1 MKFIGVFSFY
11 LITASFFMAQSRPK
25 KTTKP
30 PLKDARQYLRTAV
43 KKPSH
48 NSTKQPLKKLLTA
61 NPSGYRGANLG
72 LLFGSILSF
81 NEIAS
86 DGLGFGANVEWTWS
100 KHLASSL
107 VFSTGNLSGKDV
119 ILNGTISSTST
130 MVNIKQS
137 SANTMGFISF
147 ALGGRFYYPM
157 GKFNPGFGVYFD
169 FTQFRGPS
177 YTLSSSFSVKF
188 EFVAWYNIWKQLDI
202 GLDLFYGLG
211 SITKISD
218 SSDTYA
224 LSSSLSGN
232 SLNILLA
239 ARYRVFNL

>member
-1 MKFIGVFSFY
+1 MKFIKVCSFY
-11 LITASFFMAQSRPK
+11 LITSGFLIAQARP

-30 PLKDARQYLRTAV
+30 PLKDARQYLRTAI
-43 KKPSH
+43 KKTTH
-48 NSTKQPLKKLLTA
+48 NATKRPLRKLRTA
-61 NPSGYRGANLG
+61 SPPAYRGANLG

-81 NEIAS
+81 NKIAS
-86 DGLGFGANVEWTWS
+86 DGLGFGANAEWAWS
-100 KHLASSL
+100 KHLANSF

-119 ILNGTISSTST
+119 TLSGTINSTST
-130 MVNIKQS
+130 IVNIKQS

-157 GKFNPGFGVYFD
+157 GSFNPGVGVYFD
-169 FTQFRGPS
+169 FSQFRGPS

-211 SITKISD
+211 SITNISD

-224 LSSSLSGN
+224 LSNSLSAN
-232 SLNILLA
+232 RLNILLA

>member
-1 MKFIGVFSFY
+1 M
-11 LITASFFMAQSRPK
+11 
-25 KTTKP
+25 
-30 PLKDARQYLRTAV
+30 
-43 KKPSH
+43 
-48 NSTKQPLKKLLTA
+48 
-61 NPSGYRGANLG
+61 
-72 LLFGSILSF
+72 FGKILSF

-86 DGLGFGANVEWTWS
+86 DGLGFGANAAWVWS
-100 KHLASSL
+100 KYLASSF
-107 VFSTGNLSGKDV
+107 VFSTGNLSGKD
-119 ILNGTISSTST
+119 ITLSGTSNSTGKS
-130 MVNIKQS
+130 VNIEQS
-137 SANTMGFISF
+137 SANIMRFISF

-157 GKFNPGFGVYFD
+157 GKFNPGFGLYFD

-188 EFVAWYNIWKQLDI
+188 EFVTWYNIWKQLDI

>member
-1 MKFIGVFSFY
+1 MKFIKVFSLY
-11 LITASFFMAQSRPK
+11 LITSGFFIAQARR

-30 PLKDARQYLRTAV
+30 PLKDARQYLRTAI
-43 KKPSH
+43 KKPIH
-48 NSTKQPLKKLLTA
+48 NTTKRPLKKLRTA
-61 NPSGYRGANLG
+61 SPPSYKGANLG

-81 NEIAS
+81 NKIAS
-86 DGLGFGANVEWTWS
+86 DGLGFGANAEWAWS
-100 KHLASSL
+100 KYLTNSF

-119 ILNGTISSTST
+119 TLSGTINSTST

-137 SANTMGFISF
+137 SGNTMGFISF
-147 ALGGRFYYPM
+147 ALGGRLYYPI
-157 GKFNPGFGVYFD
+157 GKFNPGVGIYFD
-169 FTQFRGPS
+169 FSQFRGPT

-224 LSSSLSGN
+224 LSNSLSGS

-239 ARYRVFNL
+239 ARYSVFNL